1 MLLENQSWFSPFLV
15 PWCLGGEKFWGDL
28 LENVIEVD
36 NLTYRY
42 GSKTALDSLSFA
54 VGKGEIFGFLGPNGG
69 GKTTTFK
76 VLSTLFA
83 CQPGQVKMFGLDLAK
98 DLMAIRRRMG
108 IVFQLP
114 ALDKMLKVR
123 ENLEHQGHLYGLSG
137 KELQRRIDRDLER
150 LSLTD
155 RSKDKVKTL
164 SGGLQRRVELAKALL
179 NDPELMILDEPST
192 GLDPAARKE
201 FWGHLETLRQAQGM
215 TVLVTTHYLEEA
227 DRCDRLLILD
237 QGKRVALG
245 KPDELKAE
253 IGGEVLRVR
262 AKNPGE
268 LLTAIAGKL
277 KVETRLVG
285 GLIQVEQPQA
295 YRLVAPLLEAFPDEV
310 LSLTLG
316 PPTLEDVFI
325 HKTGRRFS
333 EEKE

>member
-1 MLLENQSWFSPFLV
+1 M
-15 PWCLGGEKFWGDL
+15 
-28 LENVIEVD
+28 IEVE
-36 NLTYRY
+36 NLSYQY
-42 GSKTALDSLSFA
+42 GAKTALEGLSFA

-83 CQPGQVKMFGLDLAK
+83 CRPGQVKMFGLDLAR
-98 DLMAIRRRMG
+98 DLMAIRRKMG

-123 ENLEHQGHLYGLSG
+123 ENMAHQGHLYGLSG
-137 KELQRRIDRDLER
+137 KELDRRIDRDLER
-150 LSLTD
+150 LGLKD
-155 RSKDKVKTL
+155 RSKNRVKTL

-201 FWGHLETLRQAQGM
+201 FWGHLEKLRQAQGM

-237 QGKRVALG
+237 QGKKVALG
-245 KPDELKAE
+245 KPEELKAE
-253 IGGEVLRVR
+253 IGGEVLRIRV
-262 AKNPGE
+262 KNPEG
-268 LLTAIAGKL
+268 LLAAITEKL
-277 KVETRLVG
+277 KVKALLVG
-285 GLIQVEQPQA
+285 GLIQVEQPKA
-295 YRLVAPLLEAFPDEV
+295 YQLVAPLLEAFPDQV

-316 PPTLEDVFI
+316 LPTLEDVFI

>member
-1 MLLENQSWFSPFLV
+1 LESI
-15 PWCLGGEKFWGDL
+15 
-28 LENVIEVD
+28 IEVD
-36 NLTYRY
+36 NLTYQY
-42 GSKTALDSLSFA
+42 GSKTALSSLSFS

-76 VLSTLFA
+76 VLSTLFS
-83 CQPGQVKMFGLDLAK
+83 CKPGQVKMFGLDLAK
-98 DLMAIRRRMG
+98 DTNAIRRKMG

-114 ALDKMLKVR
+114 ALDKMLRVR
-123 ENLEHQGHLYGLSG
+123 ENLEHQGHLYGISG

-150 LSLTD
+150 LGLKD
-155 RSKDKVKTL
+155 RAKDKVKTL

-192 GLDPAARKE
+192 GLDPSARKE
-201 FWGHLETLRQAQGM
+201 FWGHLETLRKTQGM
-215 TVLVTTHYLEEA
+215 TVLATTHYLEEA

-237 QGKRVALG
+237 QGQKVALG
-245 KPDELKAE
+245 NPEQLKSE

-262 AKNPGE
+262 AKNPE
-268 LLTAIAGKL
+268 QLLKGIQEKL
-277 KVETRLVG
+277 KVKASMVG
-285 GLIQVEQPQA
+285 EWVQVEQEKA
-295 YRLVAPLLEAFPDEV
+295 HNLVAPLLEAFPDQV

-316 PPTLEDVFI
+316 LPTLEDVFI

>member
-1 MLLENQSWFSPFLV
+1 M
-15 PWCLGGEKFWGDL
+15 
-28 LENVIEVD
+28 ENVLEVD
-36 NLTYRY
+36 NLTYQY
-42 GSKTALDSLSFA
+42 GSKTALDGLSFT

-83 CQPGQVKMFGLDLAK
+83 CRPGQVKMFGMDLAK
-98 DLMAIRRRMG
+98 DLIAIRRKMG

-123 ENLEHQGHLYGLSG
+123 ENLAHQGHLYGLSG
-137 KELQRRIDRDLER
+137 KELDRRIDRDLER
-150 LSLTD
+150 LGLKD
-155 RSKDKVKTL
+155 RSKDRVKTL

-192 GLDPAARKE
+192 GLDPAARKD
-201 FWGHLETLRQAQGM
+201 FWGQLETLRKSQGM

-237 QGKRVALG
+237 QGKKVALG
-245 KPDELKAE
+245 KPEELKAE
-253 IGGEVLRVR
+253 IGGEVLRIR
-262 AKNPGE
+262 AKNPE
-268 LLTAIAGKL
+268 SLMTALSDKL
-277 KVETRLVG
+277 KVKALLVA
-285 GLIQVEQPQA
+285 GLIQVEQPRA
-295 YRLVAPLLEAFPDEV
+295 YQLVPPLMEAFSDQV

-316 PPTLEDVFI
+316 LPTLEDVFI